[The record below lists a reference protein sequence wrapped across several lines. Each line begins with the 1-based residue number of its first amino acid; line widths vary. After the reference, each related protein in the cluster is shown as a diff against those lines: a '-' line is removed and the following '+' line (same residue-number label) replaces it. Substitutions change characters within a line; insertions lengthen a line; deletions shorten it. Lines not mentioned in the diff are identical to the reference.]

1 MRDSSGCDSAGWR
14 TSSTSGGG
22 ECVEVQP
29 LSESVQVRDS
39 KDPNGAVLVFNFDE
53 WARFVEGVRLGE
65 FDLQPAHG
73 HPRLA

>member
-1 MRDSSGCDSAGWR
+1 MRDSSGGSSAGWR

-22 ECVEVQP
+22 ECVEIRP

-39 KDPNGAVLVFNFDE
+39 KDPDGAVLVFSLGE

-65 FDLQPAHG
+65 FDLQPTPARS
-73 HPRLA
+73 PMA